1 MDGVSRRPLEGLG
14 TAITTEPLSP
24 NATPPTSPS
33 RQHSEPFRSGL
44 DKDNEDVVDTLEI
57 HGSSPEQ
64 AQPYSPI
71 TMNPHPSAKPPPD
84 RSKTWDGSSVSSE
97 EAKSYSCQ
105 VCSTLSG
112 RIAALESELAQQ
124 QSESREEQNS
134 YVEKLDALGS
144 KLRYLTREIAE
155 SARKAAVAAPAGSIE
170 QQLAERNEK
179 ISLLMAEG
187 QSLAITEQKHRSLIK
202 RMTAQRAES
211 DLKLAKLKTEHENL
225 MLKMELK
232 FDGVQLALETSRRNI
247 SDLNNEIIYLRG
259 ESSTKD
265 GKIASLKAEL
275 ENSGHLLGN
284 TTSEADDGLL
294 AEARLR
300 IAELELALA
309 TRISDQKAAL
319 DGVHAELEENRRRAE
334 MNQKLYLQT
343 KTELETSEN
352 KLEGLRII
360 IEETTNISGGPQSN
374 LLRQIETLQSQHAIA
389 RENWQGIEASLLSKI
404 ASQDRERGE
413 MLSREAELR
422 KKAKD
427 LVT

>member
-1 MDGVSRRPLEGLG
+1 MY
-14 TAITTEPLSP
+14 
-24 NATPPTSPS
+24 
-33 RQHSEPFRSGL
+33 
-44 DKDNEDVVDTLEI
+44 TLEI

-64 AQPYSPI
+64 AQAYSPV
-71 TMNPHPSAKPPPD
+71 TTNPHPSAKNPPD
-84 RSKTWDGSSVSSE
+84 RNKAQDGSSVSSE
-97 EAKSYSCQ
+97 EVKSYSCP

-112 RIAALESELAQQ
+112 RIAVLESELAQQ

-134 YVEKLDALGS
+134 HVEKLDALGS
-144 KLRYLTREIAE
+144 KLRYLTREIAG

-170 QQLAERNEK
+170 QQLAERDEK

-187 QSLAITEQKHRSLIK
+187 QSLATTEQKHRSLIK
-202 RMTAQRAES
+202 RITAQRAES

-232 FDGVQLALETSRRNI
+232 FDGVQLALETSHRNI

-275 ENSGHLLGN
+275 ENSGHLLRN
-284 TTSEADDGLL
+284 TTSEADNGLL

-300 IAELELALA
+300 IAELELALT
-309 TRISDQKAAL
+309 TRISEQKATL
-319 DGVHAELEENRRRAE
+319 DGVHTELEECRRQAE

-343 KTELETSEN
+343 QTELETSEN

-427 LVT
+427 LVK